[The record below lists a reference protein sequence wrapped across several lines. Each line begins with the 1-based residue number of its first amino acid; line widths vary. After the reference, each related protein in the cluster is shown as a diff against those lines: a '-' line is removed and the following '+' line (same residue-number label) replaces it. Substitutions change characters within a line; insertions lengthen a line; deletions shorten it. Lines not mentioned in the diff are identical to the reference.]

1 MRIRQSRYSI
11 AMKGHRILSVTA
23 WALLAFIAF
32 ATLSPYS
39 LRPELTKT
47 EPGLVVMLEHVGA
60 FGLLGLLFYF
70 GYPGRPRAVCL
81 VVVGSAIALE
91 LAQAFLPDRH
101 ARFVDASE
109 KIVGGGAGILLGIA
123 LLPVL
128 TSPGGLLSRID
139 RQRLAPAL
147 KAVDSETRE
156 LAIGFLAVML
166 FALALVAF
174 ENLRR

>member
-1 MRIRQSRYSI
+1 MMQ
-11 AMKGHRILSVTA
+11 GHRILSITA